1 VISISLLEKGF
12 FDRCYFRQ
20 VKIIKDPAPVVDPLV
35 PGIEP
40 AAEIDYNAVRKLC
53 KKSRA

>member
-1 VISISLLEKGF
+1 MIPLILVEKGS
-12 FDRCYFRQ
+12 FDRYYFRQ